1 MFCVLSR
8 YNEAKELAKSLEKQA
23 TKVQTEAEEAGNKA
37 LKLFA
42 NLTSLPQI
50 DTKAL
55 EVRDGRRN
63 LM

>member
-8 YNEAKELAKSLEKQA
+8 YNKAKELAKSLEKQA
-23 TKVQTEAEEAGNKA
+23 TEVQTEAEEAGNKA

-55 EVRDGRRN
+55 EVRDGRCS